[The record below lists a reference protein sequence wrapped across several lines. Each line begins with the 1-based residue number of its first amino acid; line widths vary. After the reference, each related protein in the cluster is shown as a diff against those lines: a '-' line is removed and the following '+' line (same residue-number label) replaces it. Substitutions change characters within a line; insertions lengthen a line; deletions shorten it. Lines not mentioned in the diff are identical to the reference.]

1 MQEVNTNPNSALF
14 ADAHYV
20 TEKAFIPLSAV
31 KTEADKKKY
40 AKKGYMPGYTYDEWP
55 QKYPMIP
62 RDKVYYINGVNAET
76 IYYDKRNV
84 VYVPLRIFGTDLL
97 YPWSPEK
104 YVKDVCSVIKEQE
117 QNSQKKEYTRLLQ
130 AMPDGIKM
138 DAMSHLLDL
147 EGPTPLFYSTFM
159 EQYVAADFH
168 CGNLPKRVINA
179 LEKSKS
185 EAQKAT
191 TMENVEK
198 LFKGRDGV
206 TVYRGAADGST
217 DYRQAMSWTTN
228 INVAFFF
235 ASWQGKNAVIHT
247 GKLYK
252 QDVLE
257 CVDAEENDEEEI
269 IVIPGKVKRVTTLP
283 LVDINSPD
291 IKKNLGAIVER
302 YHFWRDESVQLYQ
315 KAGKCNGCHDV
326 LHTLRVLFL
335 CITIGLHENFT
346 DNELNELCIAAMYHD
361 AARES
366 DGIEC
371 GHGKCS
377 AQLYTETL
385 SSNPAVEFAIEMHC
399 ADDKNAAELLDDYV
413 PEKERD
419 KAWKILSV
427 LKDANALDRVRFGFA
442 KAGEEDGL
450 DVNQL
455 RHDYSKRLVPL
466 AKQLLYYLEITT

>member
-62 RDKVYYINGVNAET
+62 HDKVYYINGINAET

-252 QDVLE
+252 QDV
-257 CVDAEENDEEEI
+257 DWEI
-269 IVIPGKVKRVTTLP
+269 
-283 LVDINSPD
+283 
-291 IKKNLGAIVER
+291 
-302 YHFWRDESVQLYQ
+302 VQLFNNGKSICSNLFEPDFAQ
-315 KAGKCNGCHDV
+315 KSEIRGKREFTAKDIAFDDEMLFEPADGFVCFSLRVPPQPEAVFGKSVHIDGYGGQIDLAVFFNIETGHITDYVQISVSKDAANAPDEAFLYRLSDNEKKLFEEKMHAYSHNGC
-326 LHTLRVLFL
+326 TLADL
-335 CITIGLHENFT
+335 CKEY
-346 DNELNELCIAAMYHD
+346 ELAH
-361 AARES
+361 
-366 DGIEC
+366 
-371 GHGKCS
+371 
-377 AQLYTETL
+377 Q
-385 SSNPAVEFAIEMHC
+385 
-399 ADDKNAAELLDDYV
+399 
-413 PEKERD
+413 
-419 KAWKILSV
+419 
-427 LKDANALDRVRFGFA
+427 
-442 KAGEEDGL
+442 
-450 DVNQL
+450 Q
-455 RHDYSKRLVPL
+455 
-466 AKQLLYYLEITT
+466 